1 MTAID
6 ATGLL
11 AFEELAHKLH
21 ASGRSLIVCGA
32 RPQPAE
38 LLRQAKFE
46 QQIGPQNICP
56 NIQSALDRA
65 EALFT
70 APRPARRSA

>member
-1 MTAID
+1 
-6 ATGLL
+6 
-11 AFEELAHKLH
+11 LH
-21 ASGRSLIVCGA
+21 ASGRNLIVCGA

-46 QQIGPQNICP
+46 QQIGTQNICP
-56 NIQSALDRA
+56 NIQLALERA
-65 EALFT
+65 EVLFT